1 LNKKEFVYKD
11 KKEKVFKK
19 INVLLDY
26 LAQLHKSPEKLW
38 FDMLIKIYTLIEEKI
53 AEIPQE
59 GGTEARRRELEEMK
73 KDIIDQ
79 MLDNIVGTFESK
91 DILRVLN
98 DKTQNIP
105 ETLKGKILTK
115 IILHNAHENFIL
127 ENCQSLVRE
136 DILMFHNIQLYPYA
150 IKGTYHIPSCQ
161 SCSKNFVR
169 SDSLL
174 WFGCGHIFHASE
186 SCCSKGKCPICQTS
200 IPTLIARFVSV
211 RGPNRMMNK
220 QGEAVENPL

>member
-1 LNKKEFVYKD
+1 
-11 KKEKVFKK
+11 
-19 INVLLDY
+19 
-26 LAQLHKSPEKLW
+26 
-38 FDMLIKIYTLIEEKI
+38 MLIKIYTLIEEKI

-150 IKGTYHIPSCQ
+150 
-161 SCSKNFVR
+161 VR
-169 SDSLL
+169 RY
-174 WFGCGHIFHASE
+174 F
-186 SCCSKGKCPICQTS
+186 
-200 IPTLIARFVSV
+200 
-211 RGPNRMMNK
+211 M
-220 QGEAVENPL
+220 